1 MEQHGANYCCVDFEV
16 IGMEQ
21 ALAHS
26 TSYLLSVAGLA
37 VVVLL
42 VLIMKFK
49 VHAFASLVVVSA
61 ITALAT
67 GIPFSRVMPELLNGF
82 GGTLGSV
89 ALLVGLGAMIGKIL
103 EQSGGAQVL
112 ADTLIRVLG
121 EKHAPMALGIAS
133 LLFAFP
139 IFFDAGLVVMLPVVL
154 SVARRLGGSLLLY
167 AMPATGAFSVMHVF
181 LPPHPGPVAASGILG
196 ANVGL
201 LVFIGLIIALPTWYI
216 SSYLYGKWCGSKW
229 MVKVPDLFSDGDQDA
244 KDQQKHKS
252 PKFSTV
258 LGILLTP
265 VILIFI
271 NTGITTLQA
280 TGALPQSDI
289 LSFITIFGQTPIAL
303 LITLLLCLCVFG
315 KEFGMKKLESFCE
328 KALGPI
334 CSVVLVT
341 GAGGMFG
348 GILRASG
355 IGDALA
361 TTLSDLGIPA
371 IAAAFIIAACLRV
384 AQGSATVAL
393 TTTAALIAPI
403 VAGADFS
410 QIQICAIVAAVAAG
424 SVVLSHFNDSGFW
437 LFKGLYDVD
446 EKTTLRTWTVLET
459 LIGTIGFAF
468 AVILYLIF

>member
-1 MEQHGANYCCVDFEV
+1 MEQT
-16 IGMEQ
+16 
-21 ALAHS
+21 LAHS
-26 TSYLLSVAGLA
+26 TSYLLSVAGIA
-37 VVVLL
+37 VILL
-42 VLIMKFK
+42 LFLIMKLK
-49 VHAFASLVVVSA
+49 VHAFVSLVIVSA
-61 ITALAT
+61 ATALAT
-67 GIPFSRVMPELLNGF
+67 GIPYSKIMPEMLNGF
-82 GGTLGSV
+82 GGTLASV
-89 ALLVGLGAMIGKIL
+89 ALLVGLGAMIGKVL

-121 EKHAPMALGIAS
+121 EKRAPLALGIAS

-154 SVARRLGGSLLLY
+154 SVGKRLGGSLLRY
-167 AMPATGAFSVMHVF
+167 ALPATGAFSVMHVF

-196 ANVGL
+196 ANVGM
-201 LVFIGLIIALPTWYI
+201 LVFVGIIIALPTWYL
-216 SSYLYGKWCGSKW
+216 SSYLFGLYCGKKW
-229 MVKVPDLFSDGDQDA
+229 QVPVPDLF
-244 KDQQKHKS
+244 KDESNNGKVIVP
-252 PKFSTV
+252 PKFRTV

-265 VILIFI
+265 VILIFL
-271 NTGITTLQA
+271 NTGITTLQS
-280 TGALPQSDI
+280 TGALPQNDI

-303 LITLLLCLCVFG
+303 LITLLECLLVFH
-315 KEFGMKKLESFCE
+315 KEFGMKALEGLCE

-361 TTLSDLGIPA
+361 GTLSDLGIPV
-371 IAAAFIIAACLRV
+371 ILAAFIIAACLRV

-393 TTTAALIAPI
+393 TTTAALVAPI
-403 VAGADFS
+403 VAQSEFS
-410 QIQICAIVAAVAAG
+410 QLQLCAIVASVAAG

-437 LFKGLYDVD
+437 LFKGLYGVD

-459 LIGTIGFAF
+459 LIGCIGFAL
-468 AVILYLIF
+468 ACVIFGLSSEFGGYLN

>member
-1 MEQHGANYCCVDFEV
+1 MEQT
-16 IGMEQ
+16 
-21 ALAHS
+21 LAHS
-26 TSYLLSVAGLA
+26 TSYLLSVAGIA

-42 VLIMKFK
+42 LLIMKLR

-61 ITALAT
+61 FTALAT
-67 GIPFSRVMPELLNGF
+67 GIPYDKIIPGMMSGF
-82 GGTLGSV
+82 GGTLASV

-112 ADTLIRVLG
+112 ADTLIKILG
-121 EKHAPMALGIAS
+121 EKKAPLALGIAS

-139 IFFDAGLVVMLPVVL
+139 IFFDAGLVVMLPVIL
-154 SVARRLGGSLLLY
+154 SVGKRLGGSLLMY

-181 LPPHPGPVAASGILG
+181 LPPHPGPVAAASVLG

-201 LVFIGLIIALPTWYI
+201 LVFVGLCIALPTWYL
-216 SSYLYGKWCGSKW
+216 SSYLFGLWCGKKW
-229 MVKVPDLFSDGDQDA
+229 FVKVPELFSDDSQDQV
-244 KDQQKHKS
+244 KVTP

-258 LGILLTP
+258 LAILLTP

-271 NTGITTLQA
+271 NTGITTLQS
-280 TGALPQSDI
+280 TGALPKSEM
-289 LSFITIFGQTPIAL
+289 LSFLTIFGQTPIAL
-303 LITLLLCLCVFG
+303 LITLLLCLVVFG
-315 KEFGMKKLESFCE
+315 KEFGMKQLEKFCD

-348 GILRASG
+348 GILRTSG

-361 TTLSDLGIPA
+361 STLSDLGIPV
-371 IAAAFIIAACLRV
+371 ICAAFIISACLRV

-393 TTTAALIAPI
+393 TTTAALIAPTL
-403 VAGADFS
+403 AGADLS
-410 QIQICAIVAAVAAG
+410 QIEICTIVVAVAAG

-437 LFKGLYDVD
+437 LFKGLYGID
-446 EKTTLRTWTVLET
+446 EKTTLKTWTVLET
-459 LIGTIGFAF
+459 LIGVIGFAI
-468 AVILYLIF
+468 AAIIYTIA

>member
-1 MEQHGANYCCVDFEV
+1 MEEV
-16 IGMEQ
+16 
-21 ALAHS
+21 AHS
-26 TSYLLSVAGLA
+26 TGYLLSIAGLA

-42 VLIMKFK
+42 FLIMKLK
-49 VHAFASLVVVSA
+49 VHAFVSLVIVSA
-61 ITALAT
+61 LTALAT
-67 GIPFSRVMPELLNGF
+67 GISYGQIMPQMLNGF
-82 GGTLGSV
+82 GSTLASV
-89 ALLVGLGAMIGKIL
+89 ALLVGLGAMIGKVL

-112 ADTLIRVLG
+112 ADTLIHTLG
-121 EKHAPMALGIAS
+121 EKRAPLALGIAS

-154 SVARRLGGSLLLY
+154 SVGKRLGGSLLKY
-167 AMPATGAFSVMHVF
+167 ALPATGAFSVMHVF

-196 ANVGL
+196 ANVGM
-201 LVFIGLIIALPTWYI
+201 LVFVGLVIALPTWYL
-216 SSYLYGKWCGSKW
+216 SSYLYGLFCGKKWH
-229 MVKVPDLFSDGDQDA
+229 VDVPELFKDESLDG
-244 KDQQKHKS
+244 KKITP
-252 PKFSTV
+252 PKFTTV

-265 VILIFI
+265 VILIFL
-271 NTGITTLQA
+271 NTGITTLQS
-280 TGALPQSDI
+280 TGALPQNNVLSLVTI
-289 LSFITIFGQTPIAL
+289 LGQTPIAL
-303 LITLLLCLCVFG
+303 LITLIECLLVFH
-315 KEFGMKKLESFCE
+315 KEFGMKALETFCE

-361 TTLSDLGIPA
+361 GTLSDLGIPV
-371 IAAAFIIAACLRV
+371 ICAAFIIAACLRV

-403 VAGADFS
+403 VAGSDFS
-410 QIQICAIVAAVAAG
+410 QLQLCAIVASVAAG

-437 LFKGLYDVD
+437 LFKGLYGVD

-459 LIGTIGFAF
+459 LIGGIGFAF
-468 AVILYLIF
+468 ACVIFVLF

>member
-1 MEQHGANYCCVDFEV
+1 MEETV
-16 IGMEQ
+16 
-21 ALAHS
+21 AHS
-26 TSYLLSVAGLA
+26 TGYLLSIAGLA

-42 VLIMKFK
+42 FLIMKLK
-49 VHAFASLVVVSA
+49 VHAFVSLVVVSA
-61 ITALAT
+61 LTALAT
-67 GIPFSRVMPELLNGF
+67 GISYTQIMPQMLNGF
-82 GGTLGSV
+82 GGTLAAV

-121 EKHAPMALGIAS
+121 EKRAPLALGLAS

-154 SVARRLGGSLLLY
+154 SVAKRLGGSLLKY
-167 AMPATGAFSVMHVF
+167 ALPATGAFSVMHVF

-196 ANVGL
+196 ANVGM
-201 LVFIGLIIALPTWYI
+201 LVFVGILIVPITWFI
-216 SSYLYGKWCGSKW
+216 SSYLYGLWCGSKW
-229 MVKVPDLFSDGDQDA
+229 HVDVPDLF
-244 KDQQKHKS
+244 KDEPVTEGRVVVP
-252 PKFSTV
+252 PKFFTV
-258 LGILLTP
+258 LCILLTP
-265 VILIFI
+265 MVLIFL

-280 TGALPQSDI
+280 TGVLPKNDV

-303 LITLLLCLCVFG
+303 LITLGECLLVFHNT
-315 KEFGMKKLESFCE
+315 FDMKALEGFCE

-361 TTLSDLGIPA
+361 GTLSDLGIPV
-371 IAAAFIIAACLRV
+371 ICAAFIIASCLRV

-403 VAGADFS
+403 VAQSDFS
-410 QIQICAIVAAVAAG
+410 QMQLCSIVAAVAAG

-437 LFKGLYDVD
+437 LFKGLYGVD
-446 EKTTLRTWTVLET
+446 EKTTFKTWTVLET
-459 LIGTIGFAF
+459 LIGVIGFSLAC
-468 AVILYLIF
+468 VIFVIF

>member
-1 MEQHGANYCCVDFEV
+1 MEET
-16 IGMEQ
+16 
-21 ALAHS
+21 LAHS
-26 TSYLLSVAGLA
+26 TGYLLSVAGVA
-37 VVVLL
+37 VVLL
-42 VLIMKFK
+42 LLLIMKLR
-49 VHAFASLVVVSA
+49 VHAFASLVIVSA
-61 ITALAT
+61 LTALAT
-67 GIPFSRVMPELLNGF
+67 GIPYDKIIPGMMSGF
-82 GGTLGSV
+82 GGTLASV

-112 ADTLIRVLG
+112 ADTLIKILG
-121 EKHAPMALGIAS
+121 EKKAPLALGIAS

-139 IFFDAGLVVMLPVVL
+139 IFFDAGLVVMLPVIL
-154 SVARRLGGSLLLY
+154 SVGKRLGGSLLMY

-181 LPPHPGPVAASGILG
+181 LPPHPGPVAAASVLG

-201 LVFIGLIIALPTWYI
+201 LVFVGLCIALPTWYI
-216 SSYLYGKWCGSKW
+216 SSYLFGLWCGKKW
-229 MVKVPDLFSDGDQDA
+229 FVKVPELFADDNQNET
-244 KDQQKHKS
+244 KVTP

-271 NTGITTLQA
+271 NTGVSTLQS
-280 TGALPQSDI
+280 TGFLPKTEI

-303 LITLLLCLCVFG
+303 LITLLLCLVVFG
-315 KEFGMKKLESFCE
+315 KEFGMKQLEKFCE

-348 GILRASG
+348 GILRTSG

-361 TTLSDLGIPA
+361 STLSDLGIPV
-371 IAAAFIIAACLRV
+371 IFAAFIISACLRV

-393 TTTAALIAPI
+393 TTTAALIAPTL
-403 VAGADFS
+403 AGADLS
-410 QIQICAIVAAVAAG
+410 QIEICTIVVAVAAG

-437 LFKGLYDVD
+437 LFKGLYGID
-446 EKTTLRTWTVLET
+446 EKTTLKTWTVLET
-459 LIGTIGFAF
+459 LIGVIGFAI
-468 AVILYLIF
+468 AAIIFTIAQ

>member
-1 MEQHGANYCCVDFEV
+1 MEQT
-16 IGMEQ
+16 
-21 ALAHS
+21 LAHS
-26 TSYLLSVAGLA
+26 TSYLLSVAGIA
-37 VVVLL
+37 VILL
-42 VLIMKFK
+42 LFLIMKLK
-49 VHAFASLVVVSA
+49 VHAFVSLVIVSA
-61 ITALAT
+61 ATALAT
-67 GIPFSRVMPELLNGF
+67 GIPYSKIMPEMLNGF
-82 GGTLGSV
+82 GGTLASV
-89 ALLVGLGAMIGKIL
+89 ALLVGLGAMIGKVL

-121 EKHAPMALGIAS
+121 EKRAPLALGIAS

-154 SVARRLGGSLLLY
+154 SVGKRLGGSLLRY
-167 AMPATGAFSVMHVF
+167 ALPATGAFSVMHVF

-196 ANVGL
+196 ANVGM
-201 LVFIGLIIALPTWYI
+201 LVFVGIIIALPTWYI
-216 SSYLYGKWCGSKW
+216 SSYLFGLYCGKKW
-229 MVKVPDLFSDGDQDA
+229 QVDVPDLF
-244 KDQQKHKS
+244 KDESNNGKVIVP
-252 PKFSTV
+252 PKFRTV

-265 VILIFI
+265 VILIFL
-271 NTGITTLQA
+271 NTGITTLQS
-280 TGALPQSDI
+280 TGALPQSNL

-303 LITLLLCLCVFG
+303 LITLLECLLVFH
-315 KEFGMKKLESFCE
+315 KEFGMKALEGLCE

-361 TTLSDLGIPA
+361 GTLSDLGIPV
-371 IAAAFIIAACLRV
+371 ILAAFIIAACLRV

-393 TTTAALIAPI
+393 TTTAALVAPI
-403 VAGADFS
+403 VAQSEFS
-410 QIQICAIVAAVAAG
+410 QLQLCAIVASVAAG

-437 LFKGLYDVD
+437 LFKGLYGVD

-459 LIGTIGFAF
+459 LIGVIGFAL
-468 AVILYLIF
+468 ACIIFMIF

>member
-1 MEQHGANYCCVDFEV
+1 MIAME
-16 IGMEQ
+16 GMIVHSTGYLLTIA
-21 ALAHS
+21 ALAIC
-26 TSYLLSVAGLA
+26 A
-37 VVVLL
+37 LL

-49 VHAFASLVVVSA
+49 VHAFASLIIVSA
-61 ITALAT
+61 GVAFAT
-67 GIPFSRVMPELLNGF
+67 GIPSGSILNTMLGGF
-82 GGTLGSV
+82 GSTLASV
-89 ALLVGLGAMIGKIL
+89 AMLVGLGAMIGKIL

-112 ADTLIRVLG
+112 ADTLIHVLG
-121 EKHAPMALGIAS
+121 EKRAPLALGIAS

-139 IFFDAGLVVMLPVVL
+139 IFFDAGLVVMLPVIL
-154 SVARRLGGSLLLY
+154 SVAKRLGGSLLLY

-201 LVFIGLIIALPTWYI
+201 LVFVGLCIALPTWFF
-216 SSYLYGKWCGSKW
+216 SSYLYGLWCGKKW
-229 MVKVPDLFSDGDQDA
+229 HLDVPNLFEVDEEA
-244 KDQQKHKS
+244 KKNIVP
-252 PKFSTV
+252 PKFKTV

-265 VILIFI
+265 VLLIFV
-271 NTGITTLQA
+271 NTTIATLQA
-280 TGALPQSDI
+280 VGVLPKNDFFNI
-289 LSFITIFGQTPIAL
+289 ITFFGQTPIAL
-303 LITLLLCLCVFG
+303 LITLMLCIYIFYKQFG
-315 KEFGMKKLESFCE
+315 FKKLENLCD

-361 TTLSDLGIPA
+361 GSLNDLGIPV

-403 VAGADFS
+403 VTNGTFT
-410 QIQICAIVAAVAAG
+410 QIELCSIVVAVAAG

-437 LFKGLYDVD
+437 LFKGLYGCD

-459 LIGTIGFAF
+459 LIGVIGFAF
-468 AVILYLIF
+468 AYLVYTIF

>member
-1 MEQHGANYCCVDFEV
+1 M
-16 IGMEQ
+16 
-21 ALAHS
+21 
-26 TSYLLSVAGLA
+26 
-37 VVVLL
+37 
-42 VLIMKFK
+42 
-49 VHAFASLVVVSA
+49 
-61 ITALAT
+61 
-67 GIPFSRVMPELLNGF
+67 
-82 GGTLGSV
+82 
-89 ALLVGLGAMIGKIL
+89 
-103 EQSGGAQVL
+103 
-112 ADTLIRVLG
+112 
-121 EKHAPMALGIAS
+121 
-133 LLFAFP
+133 
-139 IFFDAGLVVMLPVVL
+139 
-154 SVARRLGGSLLLY
+154 
-167 AMPATGAFSVMHVF
+167 MHVF

-201 LVFIGLIIALPTWYI
+201 LVFIGLIIALPTWYL
-216 SSYLYGKWCGSKW
+216 SSYLYGQFCGKKWF
-229 MVKVPDLFSDGDQDA
+229 VKVPDLFADDEPAPGEA
-244 KDQQKHKS
+244 KKQVTP
-252 PKFSTV
+252 PKFTTV
-258 LGILLTP
+258 LSILLTP

-280 TGALPQSDI
+280 TGAMPKSDV
-289 LSFITIFGQTPIAL
+289 LSLITIFGQTPIAL
-303 LITLLLCLCVFG
+303 LITLILCLCVFG
-315 KEFGMKKLESFCE
+315 KEFGMKQLERFCE

-403 VAGADFS
+403 VAGADYS
-410 QIQICAIVAAVAAG
+410 QIQICAIVASVAAG

-459 LIGTIGFAF
+459 LIGTIGFTF
-468 AVILYLIF
+468 AVVLYLIF

>member
-1 MEQHGANYCCVDFEV
+1 MEQT
-16 IGMEQ
+16 
-21 ALAHS
+21 LAHS
-26 TSYLLSVAGLA
+26 TSYLLSVAGIA
-37 VVVLL
+37 VILL
-42 VLIMKFK
+42 LFLIMKLK
-49 VHAFASLVVVSA
+49 VHAFVSLVIVSA
-61 ITALAT
+61 ATALAT
-67 GIPFSRVMPELLNGF
+67 GIPYSKIMPEMLNGF
-82 GGTLGSV
+82 GGTLASV
-89 ALLVGLGAMIGKIL
+89 ALLVGLGAMIGKVL

-121 EKHAPMALGIAS
+121 EKRAPLALGIAS

-154 SVARRLGGSLLLY
+154 SVGKRLGGSLLRY
-167 AMPATGAFSVMHVF
+167 ALPATGAFSVMHVF

-196 ANVGL
+196 ANVGM
-201 LVFIGLIIALPTWYI
+201 LVFVGIIIALPTWYL
-216 SSYLYGKWCGSKW
+216 SSYLFGLYCGKKW
-229 MVKVPDLFSDGDQDA
+229 QVPVPDLF
-244 KDQQKHKS
+244 KDESNNGKVIVP
-252 PKFSTV
+252 PKFRTV

-265 VILIFI
+265 VILIFL
-271 NTGITTLQA
+271 NTGITTLQS
-280 TGALPQSDI
+280 TGALPQNDI

-303 LITLLLCLCVFG
+303 LITLLECLLVFH
-315 KEFGMKKLESFCE
+315 KEFGMKALEGLCE

-361 TTLSDLGIPA
+361 GTLSDLGIPV
-371 IAAAFIIAACLRV
+371 ILAAFIIAACLRV

-393 TTTAALIAPI
+393 TTTAALVAPI
-403 VAGADFS
+403 VAQSEFS
-410 QIQICAIVAAVAAG
+410 QLQLCAIVASVAAG

-437 LFKGLYDVD
+437 LFKGLYGVD

-459 LIGTIGFAF
+459 LIGCIGFAL
-468 AVILYLIF
+468 ACVIFVIF

>member
-1 MEQHGANYCCVDFEV
+1 MEQT
-16 IGMEQ
+16 
-21 ALAHS
+21 LAHS
-26 TSYLLSVAGLA
+26 TSYLLSVAGIA

-42 VLIMKFK
+42 LLIMKLR

-61 ITALAT
+61 FTALAT
-67 GIPFSRVMPELLNGF
+67 GIPYDKIIPGMMSGF
-82 GGTLGSV
+82 GGTLASV

-112 ADTLIRVLG
+112 ADTLIKILG
-121 EKHAPMALGIAS
+121 EKKAPLALGIAS

-139 IFFDAGLVVMLPVVL
+139 IFFDAGLVVMLPVIL
-154 SVARRLGGSLLLY
+154 SVGKRLGGSLLMY

-181 LPPHPGPVAASGILG
+181 LPPHPGPVAAASVLG

-201 LVFIGLIIALPTWYI
+201 LVFVGLCIALPTWYL
-216 SSYLYGKWCGSKW
+216 SSYLFGLWCGKKW
-229 MVKVPDLFSDGDQDA
+229 FVKVPELFSDDSQDQV
-244 KDQQKHKS
+244 KVTP

-258 LGILLTP
+258 LAILLTP

-271 NTGITTLQA
+271 NTGITTLQS
-280 TGALPQSDI
+280 TGALPKSEM
-289 LSFITIFGQTPIAL
+289 LAFLTIFGQTPIAL
-303 LITLLLCLCVFG
+303 LITLLLCLVIFG
-315 KEFGMKKLESFCE
+315 KEFGMKQLEKFCD

-348 GILRASG
+348 GILRTSG

-361 TTLSDLGIPA
+361 STLSDLGIPV
-371 IAAAFIIAACLRV
+371 ICAAFIISACLRV

-393 TTTAALIAPI
+393 TTTAALIAPTL
-403 VAGADFS
+403 AGADLS
-410 QIQICAIVAAVAAG
+410 QIEICTIVVAVAAG

-437 LFKGLYDVD
+437 LFKGLYGID
-446 EKTTLRTWTVLET
+446 EKTTLKTWTVLET
-459 LIGTIGFAF
+459 LIGVIGFAI
-468 AVILYLIF
+468 AAIIYTIA

>member
-1 MEQHGANYCCVDFEV
+1 MEQT
-16 IGMEQ
+16 
-21 ALAHS
+21 LAHS
-26 TSYLLSVAGLA
+26 TSYLLSVAGIA
-37 VVVLL
+37 VILL
-42 VLIMKFK
+42 LFLIMKLK
-49 VHAFASLVVVSA
+49 VHAFVSLVIVSA
-61 ITALAT
+61 ATALAT
-67 GIPFSRVMPELLNGF
+67 GIPYSKIMPEMLNGF
-82 GGTLGSV
+82 GGTLASV
-89 ALLVGLGAMIGKIL
+89 ALLVGLGAMIGKVL

-121 EKHAPMALGIAS
+121 EKRAPLALGIAS

-154 SVARRLGGSLLLY
+154 SVGKRLGGSLLRY
-167 AMPATGAFSVMHVF
+167 ALPATGAFSVMHVF

-196 ANVGL
+196 ANVGM
-201 LVFIGLIIALPTWYI
+201 LVFVGIIIALPTWYI
-216 SSYLYGKWCGSKW
+216 SSYLFGLYCGKKW
-229 MVKVPDLFSDGDQDA
+229 QVDVPDLF
-244 KDQQKHKS
+244 KDESNNGKVIVP
-252 PKFSTV
+252 PKFRTV

-265 VILIFI
+265 VILIFL
-271 NTGITTLQA
+271 NTGITTLQS
-280 TGALPQSDI
+280 TGALPQSNL

-303 LITLLLCLCVFG
+303 LITLLECLLVFH
-315 KEFGMKKLESFCE
+315 KEFGMKALEGLCE

-361 TTLSDLGIPA
+361 GTLSDLGIPV
-371 IAAAFIIAACLRV
+371 ILAAFIIAACLRV

-393 TTTAALIAPI
+393 TTTAALVAPI
-403 VAGADFS
+403 VAQSEFS
-410 QIQICAIVAAVAAG
+410 QLQLCAIVASVAAG

-437 LFKGLYDVD
+437 LFKGLYGVD

-459 LIGTIGFAF
+459 LIGCIGFAL
-468 AVILYLIF
+468 ACVIFVIF

>member
-1 MEQHGANYCCVDFEV
+1 MEET
-16 IGMEQ
+16 I
-21 ALAHS
+21 AHS
-26 TSYLLSVAGLA
+26 TSYLLIIAALA
-37 VVVLL
+37 VCALL

-49 VHAFASLVVVSA
+49 VHAFASLIIVSA
-61 ITALAT
+61 IVAFAT
-67 GIPFSRVMPELLNGF
+67 GIPTNSILSTMLGGF
-82 GGTLGSV
+82 GSTLASV

-112 ADTLIRVLG
+112 ADTLIKFLG
-121 EKHAPMALGIAS
+121 QERAPLALGIAS

-139 IFFDAGLVVMLPVVL
+139 IFFDAGLIVMLPVIL
-154 SVARRLGGSLLLY
+154 SVAKRLGGSLLMY

-201 LVFIGLIIALPTWYI
+201 LVFVGLCIALPTWFI
-216 SSYLYGKWCGSKW
+216 SSYLYGLWCGKKW
-229 MVKVPDLFSDGDQDA
+229 HLDVPNLFEVDEEA
-244 KDQQKHKS
+244 QKKIVP

-258 LGILLTP
+258 LGILVTP
-265 VILIFI
+265 VLLIFV

-280 TGALPQSDI
+280 TGVLPKNDF
-289 LSFITIFGQTPIAL
+289 LSFVTFFGQTPIAL
-303 LITLLLCLCVFG
+303 LITLLLCILIFYKQFG
-315 KEFGMKKLESFCE
+315 FKALESLCD

-361 TTLSDLGIPA
+361 ASLDNLGIPV

-403 VAGADFS
+403 VLGGEFS
-410 QIQICAIVAAVAAG
+410 QLQLCAIVIAVAAG

-437 LFKGLYDVD
+437 LFKGLYGCD
-446 EKTTLRTWTVLET
+446 EKMTLRTWTVLET
-459 LIGTIGFAF
+459 LIGVIGFVLA
-468 AVILYLIF
+468 AVVYMLF

>member
-1 MEQHGANYCCVDFEV
+1 MEQT
-16 IGMEQ
+16 
-21 ALAHS
+21 LAHS
-26 TSYLLSVAGLA
+26 TSYLLSVAGIA
-37 VVVLL
+37 VILL
-42 VLIMKFK
+42 LFLIMKLK
-49 VHAFASLVVVSA
+49 VHAFVSLVIVSA
-61 ITALAT
+61 ATALAT
-67 GIPFSRVMPELLNGF
+67 GIPYGKIMTEMLNGF
-82 GGTLGSV
+82 GGTLASV
-89 ALLVGLGAMIGKIL
+89 ALLVGLGAMIGKVL

-121 EKHAPMALGIAS
+121 EKRAPLALGIAS

-154 SVARRLGGSLLLY
+154 SVGKRLGGSLLRY
-167 AMPATGAFSVMHVF
+167 ALPATGAFSVMHVF

-196 ANVGL
+196 ANVGM
-201 LVFIGLIIALPTWYI
+201 LVFVGIIIALPTWYI
-216 SSYLYGKWCGSKW
+216 SSYLFGLYCGKKW
-229 MVKVPDLFSDGDQDA
+229 QVDVPDLF
-244 KDQQKHKS
+244 KDESNNGKVIVP
-252 PKFSTV
+252 PKFRTV

-265 VILIFI
+265 VILIFL
-271 NTGITTLQA
+271 NTGITTLQS
-280 TGALPQSDI
+280 TGALPQSNL

-303 LITLLLCLCVFG
+303 LITLLECLLVFH
-315 KEFGMKKLESFCE
+315 KEFGMKALEGLCE

-361 TTLSDLGIPA
+361 GTLSDLGIPV
-371 IAAAFIIAACLRV
+371 ILAAFIIAACLRV

-393 TTTAALIAPI
+393 TTTAALVAPI
-403 VAGADFS
+403 VAQSDFS
-410 QIQICAIVAAVAAG
+410 QLQLCAIVASVAAG

-437 LFKGLYDVD
+437 LFKGLYGVD

-459 LIGTIGFAF
+459 LIGCIGFAL
-468 AVILYLIF
+468 ACVIFMIF